1 MTGKLRKKL
10 FSASVALCL
19 LLSGNNI
26 LPLLAS
32 PLLRADDAEISS
44 ETITDDSDPLNG
56 TVEDTI
62 PATFQQPEEDPEET
76 PGAPQTP
83 ETGSEVVPGDIET
96 PSSVPDADG
105 QESSE
110 SDDPDGFPEEDAPD
124 PSEIP
129 DGSSDPGDL
138 DDNRTQDS
146 SASFEESRKETDPD
160 AGNDGSSQPQSEND
174 STSHPKNYITY
185 TAKTGSGIQ
194 VQAAAPA
201 GAFAKKVTMKAEDVT
216 VDAQM
221 MALANSSLEEN
232 QEVKGALA
240 VDIRFID
247 DDGNVQEPLE
257 GCTVQVNITLPEA
270 KVLEGDSFSVLHMTD
285 EGATE
290 VEDAQIDENGGSF
303 TTDSFSI
310 YVLTAVGEMNGQE
323 VHDWLDGIGLG
334 YPYQVGEKKYV
345 PNSTT
350 FPYLLQV
357 GETITLVAES
367 TDPQD
372 TFGLDTNYGYYN
384 NQFHLSVAS
393 SSQEPIPNTS
403 PARYRN
409 VITYTADT
417 PGMARVT
424 FANGDHNQ
432 QNDFYIGVVPEHTD
446 DTRIFDMRSDASLIA
461 YNTPNNPYCVEDGD
475 ILRIISDNQA
485 FWFVDINGQSGDST
499 GRPNGWDVDG
509 TMILYRYGNSQQENG
524 YWYNDVHASRGS
536 WAHNEFVAG
545 CSVDIYGTRTIYF
558 KVLPGKVLDHAD
570 IEIADGGKY
579 TSTRIYIE
587 NGKLYKQ
594 VDYYFTYVEEVNECI
609 LYQSNGETV
618 RFFDGN
624 GNTLWYD
631 EAQGIPRSGYTT
643 ENYAKNPT
651 STVGQSQYE
660 LTSKYRYN
668 ADGTVD
674 TNSFSNIKYNYK
686 DVDHASF
693 DVQMYRV
700 LSKSMVYEY
709 DPDQPQGQEWTFKS
723 STAYEDGKGPQTRLN
738 HVVFELTHTHV
749 VDALNKCP
757 NQSGLDFTLHANS
770 AMIQLAASKEL
781 LHGTLGDGA
790 FQFEL
795 RDSSGKLIQQVANSA
810 DGTVLFDEIH
820 FEKAGTYT
828 YYISETVDP
837 AQTNIHYD
845 ERVYE
850 VNIKVTETTDGLI
863 EAEIILPNR
872 NLSDVDY
879 KFVNEVM
886 YTLPDTGGGGTAI
899 FHQAGAVLLIS
910 AAILLFLKKAK
921 VMDL

>member
-1 MTGKLRKKL
+1 MARRWGKAENSVKMTGKLRKKL
-10 FSASVALCL
+10 LSVSVALCV
-19 LLSGNNI
+19 LLSGNGF

-32 PLLRADDAEISS
+32 MRLRADDTEISS
-44 ETITDDSDPLNG
+44 EDLTEVTDSLSETGESGTSDTDPEQSGETSPDIADDPKASGSTEEISAPENETSSSDPEADDSD
-56 TVEDTI
+56 TR
-62 PATFQQPEEDPEET
+62 ATDPSAGADPDASEKEDPDLTET
-76 PGAPQTP
+76 SDTDLP
-83 ETGSEVVPGDIET
+83 E
-96 PSSVPDADG
+96 
-105 QESSE
+105 
-110 SDDPDGFPEEDAPD
+110 D
-124 PSEIP
+124 PSEEP
-129 DGSSDPGDL
+129 SEQETKPKS
-138 DDNRTQDS
+138 QD
-146 SASFEESRKETDPD
+146 E
-160 AGNDGSSQPQSEND
+160 
-174 STSHPKNYITY
+174 STSRNKSYITY
-185 TAKTGSGIQ
+185 KATTASGIR
-194 VQAAAPA
+194 VQAAATTS
-201 GAFAKKVTMKAEDVT
+201 AFAGNVTMHADDVT

-221 MALANSSLEEN
+221 MAMANSSLEEN
-232 QEVKGALA
+232 KEVKDALA

-247 DDGNVQEPLE
+247 DDGNVLEPLAGE
-257 GCTVQVNITLPEA
+257 TVQVSITLPAE
-270 KVLEGDSFSVLHMTD
+270 KELEGDTFSVLHMTD

-290 VEDAQIDENGGSF
+290 VEDADIDEKGGSF
-303 TTDSFSI
+303 TAESFSI

-334 YPYQVGEKKYV
+334 DPYQVGEKNYV
-345 PNSTT
+345 ANSTT

-367 TDPQD
+367 TNPQD
-372 TFGLDTNYGYYN
+372 TFGLDTNYGYYDN
-384 NQFHLSVAS
+384 KFHISVTS

-403 PARYRN
+403 PTRYRN

-417 PGMARVT
+417 PGIARVT

-432 QNDFYIGVVPEHTD
+432 QNDFYIGVVPDHTD
-446 DTRIFDMRSDASLIA
+446 DTRVFDMRSDASLIA

-485 FWFVDINGQSGDST
+485 FWFVDINGRSGDST

-536 WAHNEFVAG
+536 WAYNEYVAG

-609 LYQSNGETV
+609 LYKSQDDSETV
-618 RFFDGN
+618 RFFDSN

-643 ENYAKNPT
+643 ENYAKNPK

-660 LTSKYRYN
+660 LTSKYRFN

-700 LSKSMVYEY
+700 LSETKIYEF
-709 DPDQPQGQEWTFKS
+709 DPDKPQGQEWTFKS

-757 NQSGLDFTLHANS
+757 NHSGLDFTLHANS

-795 RDSSGKLIQQVANSA
+795 RDSSRNLIQQVANSA
-810 DGTVLFDEIH
+810 DGTVLFDEMH
-820 FEKAGTYT
+820 FEKPGTYT

-837 AQTNIHYD
+837 TQTNIHYD
-845 ERVYE
+845 ERTYE

-872 NLSDVDY
+872 DLSDVDY